1 MRRLILSAK
10 DLDFTVSREGLCT
23 ATEYCQHVMQSLI
36 IRYIIHTIII
46 DVTIV
51 TNVKETDNYIS
62 AVNDISDYVT
72 VEKEIYESRKIYNLA
87 GAGEIHGC

>member
-1 MRRLILSAK
+1 
-10 DLDFTVSREGLCT
+10 
-23 ATEYCQHVMQSLI
+23 MQKKT
-36 IRYIIHTIII
+36 IRYIIHTIIL

-51 TNVKETDNYIS
+51 TNVKEIDNYLS
-62 AVNDISDYVT
+62 AVNNISDYVT

>member
-1 MRRLILSAK
+1 
-10 DLDFTVSREGLCT
+10 
-23 ATEYCQHVMQSLI
+23 MQRKS
-36 IRYIIHTIII
+36 IRFIIHTIIL

-87 GAGEIHGC
+87 GAGEIYGC

>member
-1 MRRLILSAK
+1 
-10 DLDFTVSREGLCT
+10 
-23 ATEYCQHVMQSLI
+23 MQRKN
-36 IRYIIHTIII
+36 IRFIIHTIIL

>member
-1 MRRLILSAK
+1 MRYAE
-10 DLDFTVSREGLCT
+10 DLDFTVSRGDSCT
-23 ATEYCQHVMQSLI
+23 GTGFCRQSMQKKNTQ
-36 IRYIIHTIII
+36 YIIHTIIL

>member
-1 MRRLILSAK
+1 MSSGE
-10 DLDFTVSREGLCT
+10 DLDFTVFREGSCT
-23 ATEYCQHVMQSLI
+23 VTEFCQPVMRKQTT
-36 IRYIIHTIII
+36 RFIIHTIII

>member
-1 MRRLILSAK
+1 MG
-10 DLDFTVSREGLCT
+10 FTVFKEDLCIRT
-23 ATEYCQHVMQSLI
+23 DYCQPVMQKQT
-36 IRYIIHTIII
+36 IRFIIHTIIL